1 MSTLGY
7 VIRRLTTF
15 RDTKYVPKTW
25 KRYFS
30 EELGTR
36 YYAEEPSVTL
46 TETPSELADKY
57 IQSLLRRATSGNEET
72 TPKVP
77 LWELPGDIVRPT
89 PSSTHTLGNV
99 DSDQQ
104 IVQQVRALFL
114 ENKDV
119 GLGSAR
125 SKFREMFT
133 YRVAGE
139 VAKQIRRLMLE
150 PRFRLIETLATDLS
164 SNLADMEKS
173 IEFLKMQREPTPATL
188 ETGEAWKDSAKE
200 DSLET
205 TEEMDQSIEDVPAS
219 DRFLAVREQLTP
231 PFYRVFK
238 AMLDHPEGVMAALQ
252 LRTVMGYRKDLM
264 DPFRV
269 AVHRHLKYLSNRLVL
284 DLFRQDMFV
293 LESSNIDS
301 NARTIMFSYNDWRQE
316 WNPRRTIFELLERLN
331 KGCKVFNLKHK
342 SQPLLTMATAHVAF
356 CEQLPAS
363 DEEVGKLC
371 EPYRS
376 DRALHPV
383 INHIRVRSLLGG
395 LDMEQKV
402 INHILY
408 KDLPLRMNY
417 NGDVY
422 TLSVVRRFVSW
433 LFHQMKLYNGSAAP
447 TYQDKMVLSADDAAV
462 VNTILEVLKDNT
474 SEAGQVLDP
483 AAVEDQL
490 IRAKDTIMKLCAY
503 YILRAD
509 GYVIRCSDPVA
520 RIHFSNGAELF
531 RINYMADVS
540 RTRLRESLGITVN
553 FRYRLE
559 DQERNILRFY
569 KGEPAPVCSEL
580 EQWIPIVDSMY
591 ENGKTA

>member
-1 MSTLGY
+1 MPSTLQCFA
-7 VIRRLTTF
+7 RRWTCS
-15 RDTKYVPKTW
+15 KYYISKTW

-30 EELGTR
+30 EELGTK
-36 YYAEEPSVTL
+36 YDAEETTI
-46 TETPSELADKY
+46 TETPSQLADKY
-57 IQSLLRRATSGNEET
+57 IQSLLRRTSAAPEDN

-89 PSSTHTLGNV
+89 LANVQPSSSM
-99 DSDQQ
+99 DSDQH

-114 ENKDV
+114 EHKDV
-119 GLGSAR
+119 GLKSAR
-125 SKFREMFT
+125 SKYRGMFT
-133 YRVAGE
+133 HKVAGE
-139 VAKQIRRLMLE
+139 VAKQIRKLVIE

-164 SNLADMEKS
+164 TNLADMEKS
-173 IEFLKMQREPTPATL
+173 IEYLKSQREQSFPSTSIRA
-188 ETGEAWKDSAKE
+188 ENQDGIWKDE
-200 DSLET
+200 SLEAN
-205 TEEMDQSIEDVPAS
+205 EEIEQQPVEDVPAS

-231 PFYRVFK
+231 PFYRIFK

-284 DLFRQDMFV
+284 DLFRQDMLI

-316 WNPRRTIFELLERLN
+316 WNSRKTIFELLERLN

-342 SQPLLTMATAHVAF
+342 SQPLLTMATAHLAF

-363 DEEVGKLC
+363 DEEIGKLC

-376 DRALHPV
+376 DRPLVAV

-395 LDMEQKV
+395 LDMEQK
-402 INHILY
+402 ILNQILY

-433 LFHQMKLYNGSAAP
+433 LFHQLKLFHGTATPS
-447 TYQDKMVLSADDAAV
+447 YQDRMVLTADDAAV
-462 VNTILEVLKDNT
+462 VNTVLEVLKDNT
-474 SEAGQVLDP
+474 TDTTQVIDP
-483 AAVEDQL
+483 AAVEDHL
-490 IRAKDTIMKLCAY
+490 IRSKDTIMRLCAY

-553 FRYRLE
+553 FRYRLQ
-559 DQERNILRFY
+559 DQERNIIRFY
-569 KGEPAPVCSEL
+569 KGEPTPVCSEL
-580 EQWIPIVDSMY
+580 EHWIPIVDSMY

>member
-7 VIRRLTTF
+7 FVRRLTTF
-15 RDTKYVPKTW
+15 KDRTFISKTW
-25 KRYFS
+25 KRYLS
-30 EELGTR
+30 EELGPK
-36 YYAEEPSVTL
+36 YYAEESSVTL
-46 TETPSELADKY
+46 TETPSELADRY
-57 IQSLLRRATSGNEET
+57 LQSLLRRATAGNEDKT
-72 TPKVP
+72 SKAP
-77 LWELPGDIVRPT
+77 LWELPGDVVRPA
-89 PSSTHTLGNV
+89 PSSTHSSNSL

-104 IVQQVRALFL
+104 IVQQVRALFHDH
-114 ENKDV
+114 KDV

-125 SKFREMFT
+125 PKFREMFT
-133 YRVAGE
+133 HRVAGE
-139 VAKQIRRLMLE
+139 VAKQIRRLLLE

-164 SNLADMEKS
+164 PNVADMEKS
-173 IEFLKMQREPTPATL
+173 VEYLKVQREQSPTTP
-188 ETGEAWKDSAKE
+188 ETGENWKDSTGE
-200 DSLET
+200 DSLEAN
-205 TEEMDQSIEDVPAS
+205 EEIEQPIEDVPAS

-238 AMLDHPEGVMAALQ
+238 AMLDHPEGVMAVLQ
-252 LRTVMGYRKDLM
+252 LRTVMGYRKELM

-284 DLFRQDMFV
+284 DLFREDMLV

-433 LFHQMKLYNGSAAP
+433 LFHQMKLFNGSAAP
-447 TYQDKMVLSADDAAV
+447 SFQDRMVLSADDAAV

-474 SEAGQVLDP
+474 TDTAQVLDP

-520 RIHFSNGAELF
+520 RIHFSNGAELY

-540 RTRLRESLGITVN
+540 RSRLRESLGITVN
-553 FRYRLE
+553 FRVNL
-559 DQERNILRFY
+559 LLL
-569 KGEPAPVCSEL
+569 VVS
-580 EQWIPIVDSMY
+580 WDS
-591 ENGKTA
+591 GFL